1 MEPAQRAGDGGPR
14 GAGRVELVDG
24 VLPDQRD
31 DARGAV
37 THRPRRGGTGQ
48 CEGAPRP
55 HPGQCPEQ
63 GGLAAAGRP
72 GDHGQPAG
80 PHGNDHVR
88 GGPGDGRGD
97 VPRVEDRYRG
107 GRRPCSCPGRRR
119 TGRGRRRR
127 GGAHPHDP
135 VGDRGDGR
143 VVGDDEGDA
152 AAGPE
157 QLDDDG
163 GRGGIEARGG
173 LVEHEQGGVAC
184 QRPGE
189 RDPAGLAPGEPV
201 GPQPP
206 DGRRVE
212 ADRTERRIGVGDGQ
226 LGPGVAQRV
235 QRRVLPRLAATPSVD
250 ELRY

>member
-1 MEPAQRAGDGGPR
+1 M
-14 GAGRVELVDG
+14 
-24 VLPDQRD
+24 
-31 DARGAV
+31 
-37 THRPRRGGTGQ
+37 
-48 CEGAPRP
+48 
-55 HPGQCPEQ
+55 
-63 GGLAAAGRP
+63 
-72 GDHGQPAG
+72 
-80 PHGNDHVR
+80 
-88 GGPGDGRGD
+88 
-97 VPRVEDRYRG
+97 
-107 GRRPCSCPGRRR
+107 
-119 TGRGRRRR
+119 
-127 GGAHPHDP
+127 
-135 VGDRGDGR
+135 
-143 VVGDDEGDA
+143 GDDEGDA

-201 GPQPP
+201 RPQPP